1 MQTLGIRLWPKPM
14 QGRHTHKFDFD
25 GMNAHNFF
33 FPVETTINDVQECD
47 VHRMYFDWIGFAPI
61 FIWRQSS
68 MQWNLPFHAKFPFAK
83 CRQRERMNDTILIEI
98 QRNNRKYSSIIYLLF
113 QFWYSTLRRL
123 CASCWCAVGFYVR
136 FFSWRFSSNTK
147 FESIFSHGRKDGKIF
162 HRMHTA

>member
-68 MQWNLPFHAKFPFAK
+68 MQWNLPFHAEFPFAE
-83 CRQRERMNDTILIEI
+83 CRQRKRMNDTILIVI

-113 QFWYSTLRRL
+113 QFDVRL
-123 CASCWCAVGFYVR
+123 CVGCALVAGVR
-136 FFSWRFSSNTK
+136 LVFMFIFLWRFSRNTK